1 MKEYKVINE
10 TTQIQNRQ
18 LVERGKKAIKKRNLK
33 EKLKLNNLIRLKLQ
47 TIWEEI
53 NAL

>member
-33 EKLKLNNLIRLKLQ
+33 EKLKLNKLIRLKLQ